1 MRTNEAPGAVS
12 EQIRCITSCC
22 GCEQHQTNEQQK
34 PILPHPPPDEP
45 KVCSVGQ
52 VEEALMQF
60 GPALIL
66 DHHSQSARSRLE
78 LCVLF
83 TSCGPSSVMQRLREP
98 CGLFC
103 LQGIQTESRA
113 SPGVVS
119 RPEQPTSP
127 IKRAPLPPNQLI
139 RSDLWGLHGSTGC
152 NCSGLSARRTSCA
165 TCVASLLLRPQHHNW
180 FAVHRHGEYARN
192 RQGALLNH

>member
-60 GPALIL
+60 GPALISP
-66 DHHSQSARSRLE
+66 HHSQSARSRLE

-83 TSCGPSSVMQRLREP
+83 TSCGPSSVMQRLRGP
-98 CGLFC
+98 CGLF
-103 LQGIQTESRA
+103 LSSGNPDRVQSFSRSSWSTRATHQPHKKSPFA
-113 SPGVVS
+113 SQSADQV
-119 RPEQPTSP
+119 
-127 IKRAPLPPNQLI
+127 
-139 RSDLWGLHGSTGC
+139 RSVGAAWQHGL
-152 NCSGLSARRTSCA
+152 
-165 TCVASLLLRPQHHNW
+165 
-180 FAVHRHGEYARN
+180 
-192 RQGALLNH
+192 

>member
-60 GPALIL
+60 GPTTDITSSQPVCEKSTGALCTFHQLRTIFC
-66 DHHSQSARSRLE
+66 HAASAGALWGFS
-78 LCVLF
+78 
-83 TSCGPSSVMQRLREP
+83 
-98 CGLFC
+98 C

-113 SPGVVS
+113 YPGVVG

-127 IKRAPLPPNQLI
+127 IKRAPLLPNQLI

-152 NCSGLSARRTSCA
+152 DCSSELGARA
-165 TCVASLLLRPQHHNW
+165 EP
-180 FAVHRHGEYARN
+180 AVRRA
-192 RQGALLNH
+192 

>member
-60 GPALIL
+60 GPNTDTTKSQPVCEKSTGALRTFHQLRTIFC
-66 DHHSQSARSRLE
+66 HAA
-78 LCVLF
+78 
-83 TSCGPSSVMQRLREP
+83 SVGTLW
-98 CGLFC
+98 GFSC
-103 LQGIQTESRA
+103 LQGIQSLSRSSWSTRA
-113 SPGVVS
+113 AH
-119 RPEQPTSP
+119 QPH
-127 IKRAPLPPNQLI
+127 KK
-139 RSDLWGLHGSTGC
+139 
-152 NCSGLSARRTSCA
+152 
-165 TCVASLLLRPQHHNW
+165 SLLASQSADQVRSVGAAWQH
-180 FAVHRHGEYARN
+180 G
-192 RQGALLNH
+192 L